1 MIWKYPQE
9 FDDFI
14 RANAPGHHDWELA
27 EMARAAGWDVRE
39 NQVKCYRYNHKISN
53 GFPTYCKKRK
63 YWKIFSQEVADYL
76 REIVNGR
83 TADVLTE
90 MINEKFGTEYTP
102 NQIRGLKKNLHLRS
116 NIDTRFLPGSTN
128 KMAWFKKGTH
138 PSPATEFKK
147 GHACYNL
154 AQVGDVKPRLDDR
167 GKKILWIKTQASGNP
182 FKDWMPYHRYV
193 WEQHNGPIP
202 KDLCIAF
209 LDGDP
214 MNCDISNLI
223 CVTRSSLTYV
233 NKKKLH
239 HADPAVM
246 KTQYL
251 TAMLHTTALRK
262 RRENGEAESVQ

>member
-1 MIWKYPQE
+1 MIWKYPKE

-27 EMARAAGWDVRE
+27 EMARAAGWDVQE
-39 NQVKCYRYNHKISN
+39 NQVKCYRYNHKIKN
-53 GFPTYCKKRK
+53 GFRTCCEKRP
-63 YWKIFSQEVADYL
+63 YFKIYSQEVVDYL
-76 REIVNGR
+76 AEIVDGR
-83 TADVLTE
+83 LADELAD
-90 MINEKFGTEYTP
+90 MINTKFGTSYTAD
-102 NQIRGLKKNLHLRS
+102 QIRSLKKNHHLRS

-128 KMAWFKKGTH
+128 KKAWFRKGEH
-138 PSPATEFKK
+138 YSPENEFKP
-147 GHACYNL
+147 GHKCYNL
-154 AQVGDVKPRLDDR
+154 AQVGDVKPRTDDR
-167 GKKILWIKTQASGNP
+167 GKQLLWIKTQATGRP
-182 FKDWMPYHRYV
+182 QRDWMPYHRYV

-262 RRENGEAESVQ
+262 RRKNGEAESVQ

>member
-9 FDDFI
+9 FDDLI

-27 EMARAAGWDVRE
+27 EIAQAAGWDVTER
-39 NQVKCYRYNHKISN
+39 QVKCYRYNHKIKN
-53 GFPTYCKKRK
+53 GFTSSCKKRK
-63 YWKIFSQEVADYL
+63 FYKVFSVEVADYL

-83 TADVLTE
+83 TAEELAE

-116 NIDTRFLPGSTN
+116 NIDTRFQEGSAN
-128 KMAWFKKGTH
+128 RSAWFHKGEH
-138 PSPATEFKK
+138 HSPATEFKP
-147 GHACYNL
+147 GHICHNTV
-154 AQVGDVKPRLDDR
+154 QVGDITTRLDDR
-167 GKKILWIKTQASGNP
+167 GKQLLWIKTQATGNP
-182 FKDWMPYHRYV
+182 FKDWKPYHRYV

-202 KDLCIAF
+202 KGMCIAF
-209 LDGDP
+209 LDGDT

-233 NKKKLH
+233 NKKKLRH
-239 HADPAVM
+239 EDPEVM

-262 RRENGEAESVQ
+262 GRKHGTPETVQ